1 MRSVGGVGGRARGGG
16 IAGEKQADDATG
28 RAQRRSGGARG
39 LFNGARAEM
48 EGGGGRPEEC
58 ASEQWRME
66 EEGNGF
72 IPLAKGTGSKT
83 QPVPM

>member
-1 MRSVGGVGGRARGGG
+1 MQGRRRRGPAAACAAELAEVALRGRSGRTTQRAERR
-16 IAGEKQADDATG
+16 GEKVV
-28 RAQRRSGGARG
+28 
-39 LFNGARAEM
+39 RAEM

-58 ASEQWRME
+58 AGEQWRME

-72 IPLAKGTGSKT
+72 IPLAKGTGSKI